1 MRIFFDF
8 LNQLYQYREY
18 LVESVRRDLRVKYK
32 RSSLGY
38 VWTVLHPLGM
48 MAILTVVFSHVI
60 RIQIPFFAV
69 FLLAGLLTWN
79 YFSST
84 VLMALGS
91 IRNHQTLLSQVPVP
105 KYLFLL
111 SLAFSN
117 LVNCIMVSLPLLIV
131 MLVTGA
137 KISWTVLF
145 FPFMLLPLV
154 VFTIGVSLL
163 VATSN
168 VFFDDTLHLSEVA
181 LQAMYFMLPLLYQRD
196 FLPERV
202 LHVLTLN
209 PLFGQIEFIRGIF
222 YSGTLPS
229 MDVYFLNFAGSCLI
243 LAAGLY
249 VFRKAESKF
258 LYYV

>member
-1 MRIFFDF
+1 MRLFLDFFTQVY
-8 LNQLYQYREY
+8 LYREY
-18 LVESVRRDLRVKYK
+18 LFESVRRDLRVKYK

-48 MAILTVVFSHVI
+48 MMILTIVFSHVI
-60 RIQIPFFAV
+60 KIQIPYFAV

-84 VLMALGS
+84 VLMSLGS
-91 IRNHQTLLSQVPVP
+91 IRNHQTLLAQVPVP

-117 LVNCIMVSLPLLIV
+117 LVNCVLVSIPLLVV

-137 KISWTVLF
+137 PFSLTVLA
-145 FPFMLLPLV
+145 FPIMLLPLV
-154 VFTIGVSLL
+154 IFTVGCALL

-168 VFFDDTLHLSEVA
+168 VFFDDTLHLSEVL
-181 LQAMYFMLPLLYQRD
+181 LQAMYFTLPLLYQRD
-196 FLPERV
+196 FLPPNV
-202 LHVLTLN
+202 AHLLVLN
-209 PLFGQIEFIRGIF
+209 PLFGQIEFIRGVF
-222 YSGTLPS
+222 YAGELPS
-229 MDVYFLNFAGSCLI
+229 LSMYLLNFAGSCLF
-243 LAAGLY
+243 LAAGLF
-249 VFRKAESKF
+249 VFRKAENKF

>member
-1 MRIFFDF
+1 MRLFLDFF
-8 LNQLYQYREY
+8 NQLYLYREY
-18 LVESVRRDLRVKYK
+18 LIESVRRDLRVKYK
-32 RSSLGY
+32 RSALGY

-48 MAILTVVFSHVI
+48 MIILTVVFSHVI
-60 RIQIPFFAV
+60 RTPIPFFAV
-69 FLLAGLLTWN
+69 FLLGGLLTWN

-84 VLMALGS
+84 VMMALGS
-91 IRNHQTLLSQVPVP
+91 IRHHQTLLAQVPVP

-117 LVNCIMVSLPLLIV
+117 LVNCVLVSIPLLIV
-131 MLVTGA
+131 MMVTGA
-137 KISWTVLF
+137 HISWVVLT
-145 FPFMLLPLV
+145 FPLMLLPLII
-154 VFTIGVSLL
+154 FTIGVSLL

-181 LQAMYFMLPLLYQRD
+181 LQAMYFTLPLLYQRD
-196 FLPERV
+196 FVPPEV
-202 LHVLTLN
+202 AKFLVLN

-229 MDVYFLNFAGSCLI
+229 LSTYGINLIGSCLV
-243 LAAGLY
+243 LATGLY
-249 VFRKAESKF
+249 VFRKAENKF